1 MSPAPAIRTA
11 VAALL
16 AACALAGCGDGSSPG
31 GASSTAGAH
40 GSAPDARSTPGSG
53 SRDGGSSTSAR
64 APGPGPAAAAR
75 GRCVAAPQPLVAQIL
90 GKLRT
95 TGAPV
100 LRHAYAYRP
109 RATAGVAFVA
119 GVPGG
124 SRDVAVWVTREG
136 PGRTVVYAVNREARR
151 ASAWGTGGAV
161 GRTLSAVPGA
171 GRAAACA
178 RRAAG

>member
-1 MSPAPAIRTA
+1 MLRQPGAPAWRALA
-11 VAALL
+11 VAA
-16 AACALAGCGDGSSPG
+16 ALAVTGCGGDDR
-31 GASSTAGAH
+31 AA
-40 GSAPDARSTPGSG
+40 PGSTG
-53 SRDGGSSTSAR
+53 AAPPGTSAR
-64 APGPGPAAAAR
+64 PAVTAPAGSAVR

-100 LRHAYAYRP
+100 LRHAYGYRP
-109 RATAGVAFVA
+109 RETQGVVFIA

-124 SRDVAVWVTREG
+124 SGEVAVWVTREG